1 MRLATEMLEWYKNNR
16 KVRRCKIT
24 DSMYMKYFKEI
35 ENNLDYDE
43 EVYIAFIGSIG
54 EQGSFFHSIPCFFGE
69 LCGIAITNK
78 GITVSKSNGV
88 VFPIKSIL
96 TVQLNYFND
105 VTKVDRIFMSTLI
118 LDSIKET
125 ITVTLRKKD
134 TQVFYNL
141 IRRMLIDKESIVN
154 NSNFENGNIN
164 INDAN
169 YSKNNEINT
178 EDMNRN
184 INSIEELK
192 RFNTEFNNGWERE

>member
-1 MRLATEMLEWYKNNR
+1 MKLAKEMMQWYKENR
-16 KVRRCKIT
+16 RVGRFNIT

-35 ENNLDYDE
+35 EKNLDYDE
-43 EVYIAFIGSIG
+43 EVYIVFVGSIG
-54 EQGSFFHSIPCFFGE
+54 EYGSFFHAFPCFFGE
-69 LCGIAITNK
+69 LCGVAITNK

-134 TQVFYNL
+134 AQVFYNL
-141 IRRMLIDKESIVN
+141 IRRMLIDKESILNNVSN
-154 NSNFENGNIN
+154 ANGYYNNLNSN
-164 INDAN
+164 
-169 YSKNNEINT
+169 EIAT
-178 EDMNRN
+178 GDMNRN

-192 RFNTEFNNGWERE
+192 KFNNEFNNGWER

>member
-1 MRLATEMLEWYKNNR
+1 MKLAKEMLEWYKKNR
-16 KVRRCKIT
+16 KVRRFKIT
-24 DSMYMKYFKEI
+24 DAMYMKYFKEI
-35 ENNLDYDE
+35 EKNLDYDE

-54 EQGSFFHSIPCFFGE
+54 EYGSFFHAFPCFFGE

-154 NSNFENGNIN
+154 NSNFGNGNMN

>member
-1 MRLATEMLEWYKNNR
+1 MKLAKEMLEWYKKNR
-16 KVRRCKIT
+16 KARRFKIT
-24 DSMYMKYFKEI
+24 DAMYMKYFKEI
-35 ENNLDYDE
+35 EKNLDYDE
-43 EVYIAFIGSIG
+43 EVYIAFVGSIG
-54 EQGSFFHSIPCFFGE
+54 EYGSFFHAFPCFFGE

-125 ITVTLRKKD
+125 IIVTLRKKD

-154 NSNFENGNIN
+154 NENSVNGEYNNIN
-164 INDAN
+164 
-169 YSKNNEINT
+169 NNVET
-178 EDMNRN
+178 TGDMNRG

-192 RFNTEFNNGWERE
+192 KFNTEFNNGWER

>member
-16 KVRRCKIT
+16 KVRRFRIT

-69 LCGIAITNK
+69 LCGVAITNK
-78 GITVSKSNGV
+78 GIIVSKSTGII
-88 VFPIKSIL
+88 FQIKSIL

-105 VTKVDRIFMSTLI
+105 ITKVDRIFMSTLI

-125 ITVTLRKKD
+125 IIVTLRKKD
-134 TQVFYNL
+134 AQILYNL
-141 IRRMLIDKESIVN
+141 IRRTLIDKENIGKENSFNNINNVN
-154 NSNFENGNIN
+154 INNDMNSNIN
-164 INDAN
+164 
-169 YSKNNEINT
+169 NNVQGG
-178 EDMNRN
+178 
-184 INSIEELK
+184 INSIEELR
-192 RFNTEFNNGWERE
+192 RFNSNGWEQR

>member
-1 MRLATEMLEWYKNNR
+1 MKLAKEMMQWYKENR
-16 KVRRCKIT
+16 RVGRFNIT

-35 ENNLDYDE
+35 EKNLDYDE
-43 EVYIAFIGSIG
+43 EVYIVFVGSIG
-54 EQGSFFHSIPCFFGE
+54 EYGSFFHAFPCFFGE
-69 LCGIAITNK
+69 LCGVAITNK

-134 TQVFYNL
+134 AQVFYNL
-141 IRRMLIDKESIVN
+141 IRRMLIDKESILNNVSN
-154 NSNFENGNIN
+154 ANGYYNNLNSN
-164 INDAN
+164 
-169 YSKNNEINT
+169 EIAT
-178 EDMNRN
+178 GDMNRG

>member
-16 KVRRCKIT
+16 KVRRFKIT

-69 LCGIAITNK
+69 LCGVAITNK
-78 GITVSKSNGV
+78 GIIVSKSNGV
-88 VFPIKSIL
+88 IFPIKSIL

-105 VTKVDRIFMSTLI
+105 ITKVDRIFMSTLI

-125 ITVTLRKKD
+125 IIVTLRKKD
-134 TQVFYNL
+134 AQILYNL
-141 IRRMLIDKESIVN
+141 IRRTLIDKENIGKENSFN
-154 NSNFENGNIN
+154 NTNNDMNSNIN
-164 INDAN
+164 
-169 YSKNNEINT
+169 NNAQGG
-178 EDMNRN
+178 
-184 INSIEELK
+184 INSIEELR
-192 RFNTEFNNGWERE
+192 RFNSNGWEQR

>member
-1 MRLATEMLEWYKNNR
+1 MRLETEMLEWYKNNR

-69 LCGIAITNK
+69 LCGVAITNK
-78 GITVSKSNGV
+78 GIIVAKSDGV
-88 VFPIKSIL
+88 IFPIKSTL
-96 TVQLNYFND
+96 TVQLSYFND
-105 VTKVDRIFMSTLI
+105 ITKVDRIFMSTLI

-134 TQVFYNL
+134 AQVFYNL
-141 IRRMLIDKESIVN
+141 IRRILIDKETMYTKEEIDRMSD
-154 NSNFENGNIN
+154 IN
-164 INDAN
+164 
-169 YSKNNEINT
+169 KEINSFQDLRNYNKDW
-178 EDMNRN
+178 ENR
-184 INSIEELK
+184 K
-192 RFNTEFNNGWERE
+192 

>member
-1 MRLATEMLEWYKNNR
+1 MKLAKEMLEWYKKNR
-16 KVRRCKIT
+16 KVRRFKIT

-35 ENNLDYDE
+35 EKNLDYDE
-43 EVYIAFIGSIG
+43 EVYIVFVGSIG
-54 EQGSFFHSIPCFFGE
+54 EYGSFFHAFPCFFGE
-69 LCGIAITNK
+69 LCGVAITNK

-134 TQVFYNL
+134 AQVFYNL
-141 IRRMLIDKESIVN
+141 IRRMLIDKESILNNVSN
-154 NSNFENGNIN
+154 ANGYYNNLNSN
-164 INDAN
+164 
-169 YSKNNEINT
+169 EIAT
-178 EDMNRN
+178 GDMNRG

-192 RFNTEFNNGWERE
+192 KFNNEFNNGWER

>member
-16 KVRRCKIT
+16 KVRRFRIT

-69 LCGIAITNK
+69 LCGVAITNK
-78 GITVSKSNGV
+78 GIIVSKSNGV
-88 VFPIKSIL
+88 IFPIKSIL

-105 VTKVDRIFMSTLI
+105 ITKVDRIFMSTLI

-125 ITVTLRKKD
+125 IIVTLRKKD
-134 TQVFYNL
+134 AQILYNL
-141 IRRMLIDKESIVN
+141 IRRTLIDKENDFNNINNVN
-154 NSNFENGNIN
+154 INNDMNSNIN
-164 INDAN
+164 
-169 YSKNNEINT
+169 NNVQGG
-178 EDMNRN
+178 
-184 INSIEELK
+184 INSIEELR
-192 RFNTEFNNGWERE
+192 RFNSNGWEQR

>member
-16 KVRRCKIT
+16 KVRRFRIT

-54 EQGSFFHSIPCFFGE
+54 EQGSFFHSFPCFFGE

-78 GITVSKSNGV
+78 GIIVSKSNGV
-88 VFPIKSIL
+88 IFPIKSIL

-105 VTKVDRIFMSTLI
+105 ITKVDRIFMSTLI

-125 ITVTLRKKD
+125 IIVTLRKKD
-134 TQVFYNL
+134 AQILYNL
-141 IRRMLIDKESIVN
+141 IRRTLIDKENIGKENSFNNINNVN
-154 NSNFENGNIN
+154 INNDMNSNIN
-164 INDAN
+164 
-169 YSKNNEINT
+169 NNVQGG
-178 EDMNRN
+178 
-184 INSIEELK
+184 INSIEELR
-192 RFNTEFNNGWERE
+192 RFNSNGWEQR

>member
-16 KVRRCKIT
+16 KVRRFKIT

-69 LCGIAITNK
+69 LCGVAITNK
-78 GITVSKSNGV
+78 GIIVSKSNGV
-88 VFPIKSIL
+88 IFPIKSIL

-105 VTKVDRIFMSTLI
+105 ITKVDRIFMSTLI

-125 ITVTLRKKD
+125 IIVTLRKKD
-134 TQVFYNL
+134 AQILYNL
-141 IRRMLIDKESIVN
+141 IRRTLIDKENIGKENSFN
-154 NSNFENGNIN
+154 NTNNDMNSNIN
-164 INDAN
+164 IN
-169 YSKNNEINT
+169 T
-178 EDMNRN
+178 QGG
-184 INSIEELK
+184 INSIEELR
-192 RFNTEFNNGWERE
+192 RFNSNGWEQR

>member
-1 MRLATEMLEWYKNNR
+1 
-16 KVRRCKIT
+16 
-24 DSMYMKYFKEI
+24 
-35 ENNLDYDE
+35 
-43 EVYIAFIGSIG
+43 
-54 EQGSFFHSIPCFFGE
+54 
-69 LCGIAITNK
+69 
-78 GITVSKSNGV
+78 
-88 VFPIKSIL
+88 
-96 TVQLNYFND
+96 
-105 VTKVDRIFMSTLI
+105 MSTLI